1 MALKVFDRIPYRRAS
16 AIAAAGVVLY
26 LLLGFL
32 LAPWA
37 IQRSITGFAA
47 DTLQRKVTVG
57 AVRFNPLLF
66 KLEIGDFA
74 LAERDGAPIGGFR
87 RLLVNFELSSLVR
100 WAWTFSEITLEGLD
114 LKADIAPDGRFNLAA
129 LLDDLPGKEPRSDSE
144 PPRLLLQ
151 RVVLSDGAIAFSDRS
166 DPTPASTKLGPINF
180 ELHDISTLPDRS
192 GTYAVSARLAEGGDI
207 GWRGEIS
214 LRPLSSQG
222 EISVKGAK
230 PLTAWRFLR
239 DELGLAE
246 PRGEVDFASRY
257 RVAYAGGIP
266 QATLEDLRL
275 VGRGIVLIAI
285 DAKRPMLELASM
297 EVKSGRFDLAA
308 RELVIPGIVLREGM
322 AVVDVDAEGRI
333 NWQKLVRADAGNKP
347 ATREPTAAG
356 KPWKAR
362 VESLQVEKVG
372 LDYTDSSRA
381 KPIRLTAKE
390 MTAGLAATVETR
402 PGGVQM
408 LLEKVALTLGRLSA
422 GEPAPAEPLVVLD
435 TFTIEGGTLSLEES
449 RLGIGRVAV
458 AGGNIS
464 VTREKNGAIPLA
476 DLLSATDAG
485 LLRREVASAVK
496 QAKAEGRP
504 WRLAVDALEVS
515 GTRIVFSD
523 RSFGTPVQYD
533 LQDLRA
539 RVNGLRSDG
548 KEPIRFDFST
558 RLAQGGGLSANG
570 SFRLSGDQA
579 EARAKFD
586 RINLKPLQP
595 ALASRARV
603 VLASGELSGNV
614 KAQYRLRKA
623 RHVVR
628 VSGPLGISN
637 LQLNEAEGGERLL
650 AWKSLSTDSVR
661 LSLDPDELRIGEVRV
676 AGLGAK
682 IVVFKDRSVN
692 LAEAVKVQADAG
704 AAAAPAATPAAPA
717 TLGDTEPLFLVH
729 IGRVDVESGAVEF
742 ADLSLALPFAANVRD
757 LGGVVQGVSTD
768 RESRASVRL
777 EGRVDEHG
785 LARVEGSLRPFRPK
799 SFLDLGV
806 SFRNIEMPP
815 LSPYTVTFAG
825 RRIASGRLALDLRY
839 KMDNSMLSGDNRIL
853 LEKFTLGE
861 RVETPGAL
869 SLPLDLAV
877 ALLTDSQGRI
887 DLAVP
892 VSGNVDDPQFSY
904 GHLIW
909 QAIQNLLTR
918 IVTAPFRALGALF
931 GGGSSN
937 ENLESIAF
945 DPGRTALL
953 PPEREKL
960 KRVAEGIGKRPQLR
974 LVAEGQYSASDQAAL
989 RQRDIES
996 AVSARLRRPT
1006 AADAMTEPVN
1016 ITDARTQRALEAIFI
1031 ERNSEQALD
1040 EFAGTIEKS
1049 RGKPVERANAVL
1061 GLAGRASSD
1070 RAFYEALLKRLIDT
1084 ARLPDEAL
1092 RQLADARARSV
1103 AGYLVKDL
1111 SVPAERVTARIG
1123 ATPDEARVKLAF
1135 DVASAGGGA
1144 SAPRD

>member
-1 MALKVFDRIPYRRAS
+1 MALKVFDRIPYRRA
-16 AIAAAGVVLY
+16 AAVAAAGLVLY

-32 LAPWA
+32 LAPWV

-47 DTLQRKVTVG
+47 DTLQRKVSIGT
-57 AVRFNPLLF
+57 VRFNPLLL

-114 LKADIAPDGRFNLAA
+114 LKADIAPGGRFNLVA
-129 LLDDLPGKEPRSDSE
+129 LLDDLPRQAPRPDSR

-151 RVVLSDGAIAFSDRS
+151 RVVLSGGAIAFSDRS
-166 DPTPASTKLGPINF
+166 DPTPASTRLGPINF

-192 GTYAVSARLAEGGDI
+192 GTYSVSARLAEGGDI
-207 GWRGEIS
+207 SWRGEIS
-214 LRPLSSQG
+214 LQPLSSQG
-222 EISVKGAK
+222 DISVKGAK
-230 PLTAWRFLR
+230 PQTAWRFLR

-246 PRGEVDFASRY
+246 PRGELDFVSRY
-257 RVAYAGGIP
+257 RVAYAGGVP

-275 VGRGIVLIAI
+275 AGRGIALTAI
-285 DAKRPMLELASM
+285 DTKMPVLELASL
-297 EVKSGRFDLAA
+297 EVRGGRFDLAA
-308 RELVIPGIVLREGM
+308 RELVIPGIVLRDGTV
-322 AVVDVDAEGRI
+322 VVDVDAGGRV
-333 NWQKLVRADAGNKP
+333 NWRKLIRTDAGKKP
-347 ATREPTAAG
+347 ATREAPATG

-381 KPIRLTAKE
+381 KPIRLAAKE
-390 MTAGLAATVETR
+390 VTAGLAATIETR
-402 PGGVQM
+402 PVGIQV
-408 LLEKVALTLGRLSA
+408 LLEKVALKLDRLSA
-422 GEPAPAEPLVVLD
+422 GAPAPAEPLAVLD
-435 TFTIEGGTLSLEES
+435 TVTIEGGTLSLEES
-449 RLGIGRVAV
+449 RLDVGRAAV
-458 AGGNIS
+458 SGGSIS

-476 DLLSATDAG
+476 DLLSTTDAG
-485 LLRREVASAVK
+485 LLRREVASAVE
-496 QAKAEGRP
+496 QAKVEGRP
-504 WRLAVDALEVS
+504 WRMAVDALEVS
-515 GTRIVFSD
+515 GTSVALSD
-523 RSFGTPVQYD
+523 HSFGAPVQYD

-539 RVNGLRSDG
+539 RVDGFRSDG

-579 EARAKFD
+579 EARAKLD

-603 VLASGELSGNV
+603 VLASGEFSGNV

-628 VSGPLGISN
+628 ASGPLGINN
-637 LQLNEAEGGERLL
+637 LLLNEAGGGERLL

-676 AGLGAK
+676 VGLGAK
-682 IVVFKDRSVN
+682 VVVFKDRSVN
-692 LAEAVKVQADAG
+692 LVEAVKVQADAG
-704 AAAAPAATPAAPA
+704 AATAPAATPGAPA
-717 TLGDTEPLFLVH
+717 TVGDTEPLFLVH

-742 ADLSLALPFAANVRD
+742 ADLSLALPFAANVQD

-806 SFRNIEMPP
+806 SFRNVEMPP

-839 KMDNSMLSGDNRIL
+839 KIDNSMLSGDNRIL

-904 GHLIW
+904 GHLIG
-909 QAIQNLLTR
+909 QAIRNVLTR
-918 IVTAPFRALGALF
+918 IVTAPFRALGSLF
-931 GGGSSN
+931 GGSGGG

-945 DPGRTALL
+945 DPGRAALL

-960 KRVAEGIGKRPQLR
+960 KRVTAAIGKRPQLR
-974 LVAEGQYSASDQAAL
+974 LVAEGQYGASDQAAL
-989 RQRDIES
+989 RQRDVES

-1006 AADAMTEPVN
+1006 AADATTEPVN
-1016 ITDARTQRALEAIFI
+1016 VTDARIQRALEALFI

-1040 EFAGTIEKS
+1040 ELAGAIEKS
-1049 RGKPVERANAVL
+1049 RGKPVERVSAVL
-1061 GLAGRASSD
+1061 ALAGRASSD

-1084 ARLPDEAL
+1084 APLPDEAL

-1103 AGYLVKDL
+1103 TGYLVKDL
-1111 SVPAERVTARIG
+1111 SVPAERVTARIA

-1135 DVASAGGGA
+1135 DVASVGGGA

>member
-1 MALKVFDRIPYRRAS
+1 
-16 AIAAAGVVLY
+16 
-26 LLLGFL
+26 
-32 LAPWA
+32 
-37 IQRSITGFAA
+37 
-47 DTLQRKVTVG
+47 
-57 AVRFNPLLF
+57 
-66 KLEIGDFA
+66 
-74 LAERDGAPIGGFR
+74 
-87 RLLVNFELSSLVR
+87 
-100 WAWTFSEITLEGLD
+100 
-114 LKADIAPDGRFNLAA
+114 
-129 LLDDLPGKEPRSDSE
+129 
-144 PPRLLLQ
+144 
-151 RVVLSDGAIAFSDRS
+151 
-166 DPTPASTKLGPINF
+166 
-180 ELHDISTLPDRS
+180 
-192 GTYAVSARLAEGGDI
+192 
-207 GWRGEIS
+207 
-214 LRPLSSQG
+214 
-222 EISVKGAK
+222 
-230 PLTAWRFLR
+230 
-239 DELGLAE
+239 
-246 PRGEVDFASRY
+246 
-257 RVAYAGGIP
+257 
-266 QATLEDLRL
+266 
-275 VGRGIVLIAI
+275 
-285 DAKRPMLELASM
+285 
-297 EVKSGRFDLAA
+297 
-308 RELVIPGIVLREGM
+308 
-322 AVVDVDAEGRI
+322 
-333 NWQKLVRADAGNKP
+333 
-347 ATREPTAAG
+347 
-356 KPWKAR
+356 
-362 VESLQVEKVG
+362 
-372 LDYTDSSRA
+372 
-381 KPIRLTAKE
+381 
-390 MTAGLAATVETR
+390 
-402 PGGVQM
+402 
-408 LLEKVALTLGRLSA
+408 
-422 GEPAPAEPLVVLD
+422 
-435 TFTIEGGTLSLEES
+435 
-449 RLGIGRVAV
+449 
-458 AGGNIS
+458 
-464 VTREKNGAIPLA
+464 
-476 DLLSATDAG
+476 
-485 LLRREVASAVK
+485 
-496 QAKAEGRP
+496 
-504 WRLAVDALEVS
+504 
-515 GTRIVFSD
+515 
-523 RSFGTPVQYD
+523 
-533 LQDLRA
+533 
-539 RVNGLRSDG
+539 
-548 KEPIRFDFST
+548 
-558 RLAQGGGLSANG
+558 
-570 SFRLSGDQA
+570 
-579 EARAKFD
+579 
-586 RINLKPLQP
+586 
-595 ALASRARV
+595 
-603 VLASGELSGNV
+603 
-614 KAQYRLRKA
+614 
-623 RHVVR
+623 
-628 VSGPLGISN
+628 
-637 LQLNEAEGGERLL
+637 
-650 AWKSLSTDSVR
+650 
-661 LSLDPDELRIGEVRV
+661 
-676 AGLGAK
+676 
-682 IVVFKDRSVN
+682 
-692 LAEAVKVQADAG
+692 
-704 AAAAPAATPAAPA
+704 
-717 TLGDTEPLFLVH
+717 LFLVH